1 MTMANVTA
9 DRTAKPANNQRRFG
23 DLADDI
29 AARLPDREG
38 LVFGSSRHTFA
49 EVAQRIDEAARRL
62 MAAGVEAGEHVA
74 LWLNNSDDWI
84 FISFAVLKIGAVL
97 VPINTR
103 FRTRDLA
110 YVLAQSDSCF
120 LITHD
125 RSGPID
131 YAGMVREAIALPES
145 GDAVR
150 DPRFPLL
157 RRVILVD
164 GVQQPGTVHW
174 NRLAEPARGIS
185 ARQLAARALAVDPSA
200 TAFIMYTS
208 GTTGFPKGVVRTH
221 ELVGNVEERAALMA
235 ITSDDTILN
244 YLPLFHAFGLSE
256 GAWMSMVTG
265 ARQIV
270 TGGFDAEQSLDLVE
284 KERVTVIHGFEA
296 HMKGLSEAQEARP
309 RDLSSL
315 RTGIFAA
322 GMLSA
327 TPVVR
332 RGARVLAPLKNLSG
346 FGMTETWLGV
356 SLSSLDDDETRRCE
370 ASGWPGPSFELR
382 IVDETGAAVGRSAP
396 GEFRA
401 GELQV
406 RGWPVMKA
414 YYKKPA
420 ETEATFT
427 NDGWFRTG
435 DAAMWLPDGCLR
447 FLGRYKDMLKVG
459 GENVDPMETEG
470 LLLELPGIQQVA
482 VVGLP
487 DARLGEV
494 PVAYVERKQGTGIQA
509 EDVLAFCR
517 GKIASF
523 KLPRHVVFIEAFPM
537 TESGKI
543 RKAQLREDARKRFE
557 VAG

>member
-1 MTMANVTA
+1 MAHGLTSWPMSA
-9 DRTAKPANNQRRFG
+9 PRQRRFG

-38 LVFGSSRHTFA
+38 LVFEASRYTFR
-49 EVAQRIDEAARRL
+49 EVAARIDEAARRL
-62 MAAGVEAGEHVA
+62 IAAGVGQGEHVA

-84 FISFAVLKIGAVL
+84 FIAFAVAKIGAVL

-103 FRTRDLA
+103 FRSRDLA
-110 YVLAQSDSCF
+110 YVLAQSDSAV

-125 RSGPID
+125 RSGPVD
-131 YAGMVREAIALPES
+131 YAGMVREAVALPAAGEE
-145 GDAVR
+145 VR
-150 DPRFPLL
+150 DPRFPML
-157 RRVILVD
+157 RRVILL
-164 GVQQPGTVHW
+164 GARPQPGTVDW
-174 NRLAEPARGIS
+174 AALAGPATRVPAEELANRAR
-185 ARQLAARALAVDPSA
+185 AVDPAA

-221 ELVGNVEERAALMA
+221 ELIGNVEERAALMA
-235 ITSDDTILN
+235 ITAEDTILN
-244 YLPLFHAFGLSE
+244 YLPLFHTFGLSE
-256 GAWMSMVTG
+256 GAWMSLVTG

-270 TGGFDAEQSLDLVE
+270 TRGFDPEESLDLIE
-284 KERVTVIHGFEA
+284 KERVTIVHGFEA
-296 HMKGLSEAQEARP
+296 HMKGLAEAQEARP
-309 RDLSSL
+309 RDVSSL

-332 RGARVLAPLKNLSG
+332 RGMRALAPIKNVSG
-346 FGMTETWLGV
+346 FGMTETWIGV
-356 SLSSLDDDETRRCE
+356 GLSSLDDDEIHRSE
-370 ASGWPGPSFELR
+370 ASGWPGRSFEVR
-382 IVDETGAAVGRSAP
+382 IVDEGS
-396 GEFRA
+396 GEVLGSGVA

-406 RGWPVMKA
+406 KGWAVMKE

-420 ETEATFT
+420 ETAATFT
-427 NDGWFRTG
+427 ADGWFRTG

-470 LLLELPGIQQVA
+470 LLLEHPAVQQVA

-487 DARLGEV
+487 DERLGEV
-494 PVAYVERKQGTGIQA
+494 AVAYVECRSGAIIDA
-509 EDVLAFCR
+509 EEVLGHCR

-543 RKAQLREDARKRFE
+543 RKTELREDAKKRFG
-557 VAG
+557 AL

>member
-1 MTMANVTA
+1 MTA
-9 DRTAKPANNQRRFG
+9 DRPRRFG
-23 DLADDI
+23 DLADDM

-38 LVFGSSRHTFA
+38 LVFGESRFTFREIA
-49 EVAQRIDEAARRL
+49 ARIDEAARRL
-62 MAAGVEAGEHVA
+62 IAAGIRPGEHVA
-74 LWLNNSDDWI
+74 LWLNNSDTWI
-84 FISFAVLKIGAVL
+84 FISFAVQKIGAVL

-103 FRTRDLA
+103 FRSRDLA
-110 YVLAQSDSCF
+110 YVLAQSDSCL

-125 RSGPID
+125 RSGPVD
-131 YAGMVREAIALPES
+131 YAAMVREAVALPAS

-150 DPRFPLL
+150 DPSYPLL
-157 RRVILVD
+157 RRVILVGD
-164 GVQQPGTVHW
+164 APQPGTVDW
-174 NRLAEPARGIS
+174 AALAEPARHVS
-185 ARQLAARALAVDPSA
+185 ADQLAACAAAVDPAA

-221 ELVGNVEERAALMA
+221 ALIRNVDERAFRMA
-235 ITSDDTILN
+235 ITPNDTILN

-256 GAWMSMVTG
+256 GAWMSLTTG

-270 TGGFDAEQSLDLVE
+270 TRGFDPEESLDLIA
-284 KERVTVIHGFEA
+284 KERATIIHGFEA
-296 HMKGLSEAQEARP
+296 HMQGLAEAQEARP

-332 RGARVLAPLKNLSG
+332 RGMQALAPLRNVSG

-356 SLSSLDDDETRRCE
+356 SLSSLDDDEVHRSE
-370 ASGWPGPSFELR
+370 ASGWPGLGYELR
-382 IVDETGAAVGRSAP
+382 IVDDGSGDVLGAGV
-396 GEFRA
+396 A

-406 RGWPVMKA
+406 RGRSVMTE

-420 ETEATFT
+420 ETAAAFT
-427 NDGWFRTG
+427 KDGWFRTG
-435 DAAMWLPDGCLR
+435 DAAMWLPDGHLR

-459 GENVDPMETEG
+459 GENVDPMETEA
-470 LLLELPGIQQVA
+470 LLLEHPAVQQVA

-494 PVAYVERKQGTGIQA
+494 AVAYVA
-509 EDVLAFCR
+509 
-517 GKIASF
+517 
-523 KLPRHVVFIEAFPM
+523 
-537 TESGKI
+537 
-543 RKAQLREDARKRFE
+543 
-557 VAG
+557 

>member
-1 MTMANVTA
+1 MTT
-9 DRTAKPANNQRRFG
+9 DRQRRFG

-38 LVFGSSRHTFA
+38 LVFGASRYTFREIA
-49 EVAQRIDEAARRL
+49 ARIDEAARRL
-62 MAAGVEAGEHVA
+62 IAAGVGHGEHVA

-84 FISFAVLKIGAVL
+84 FIALAVSKIGAVL

-103 FRTRDLA
+103 FRSRDLA
-110 YVLAQSDSCF
+110 YVLAQSDSSF

-125 RSGPID
+125 RSGPVD
-131 YAGMVREAIALPES
+131 YAGMVREAVALPAA
-145 GDAVR
+145 GDTVR

-157 RRVILVD
+157 RRVILL
-164 GVQQPGTVHW
+164 GQSPQSGTVDW
-174 NRLAEPARGIS
+174 ASLAKPAARIS
-185 ARQLAARALAVDPSA
+185 ADQLANRARAVDPLA

-221 ELVGNVEERAALMA
+221 ELIRNVEERAALMA
-235 ITSDDTILN
+235 ITADDTILN

-256 GAWMSMVTG
+256 GAWMSLVTG
-265 ARQIV
+265 ARQIL
-270 TGGFDAEQSLDLVE
+270 TRGFDPEESLDLIE
-284 KERVTVIHGFEA
+284 KERATVIHGFEA
-296 HMKGLSEAQEARP
+296 HMKGLAEAQEAKP
-309 RDLSSL
+309 RDVSSL

-332 RGARVLAPLKNLSG
+332 RGMRALVPLKNLSG
-346 FGMTETWLGV
+346 FGMTETWIGV
-356 SLSSLDDDETRRCE
+356 GLSSLDDDESHRSE
-370 ASGWPGPSFELR
+370 ASGWPGRSYELR
-382 IVDETGAAVGRSAP
+382 IVDDGSGEALGP
-396 GEFRA
+396 GVA

-406 RGWPVMKA
+406 RGWAVMTE
-414 YYKKPA
+414 YYNKPA
-420 ETEATFT
+420 ETAATFT
-427 NDGWFRTG
+427 ADGWFRTG

-470 LLLELPGIQQVA
+470 LLLEHPAVQQVA

-487 DARLGEV
+487 DERLGEV
-494 PVAYVERKQGTGIQA
+494 VVAYVQCRAGATIGA
-509 EDVLAFCR
+509 ADVVGHCR

-523 KLPRHVVFIEAFPM
+523 KLPRHVVFVEAFPM

-543 RKAQLREDARKRFE
+543 RKADLRADARKRFG
-557 VAG
+557 VAETEPGSGR

>member
-1 MTMANVTA
+1 MTA
-9 DRTAKPANNQRRFG
+9 RRRFG

-38 LVFGSSRHTFA
+38 LVFGASRYTFR
-49 EVAQRIDEAARRL
+49 EVAARIDEAARRL
-62 MAAGVEAGEHVA
+62 MAVGVRHGDHVA

-84 FISFAVLKIGAVL
+84 FISFAVQKIGAVL
-97 VPINTR
+97 VPVNTR
-103 FRTRDLA
+103 FRSRDLA
-110 YVLAQSDSCF
+110 YVLAQSDSGF

-131 YAGMVREAIALPES
+131 YAALVREAVDLPAS
-145 GDAVR
+145 GKEVR
-150 DPRFPLL
+150 DPRFPRL
-157 RRVILVD
+157 RRVILV
-164 GVQQPGTVHW
+164 GGPPQAGTIAW
-174 NRLAEPARGIS
+174 TALAAPAARVS
-185 ARQLAARALAVDPSA
+185 ADDLAARARAVDPAA

-221 ELVGNVEERAALMA
+221 ELIGNVEERSRLMA
-235 ITSDDTILN
+235 ITADDTILN

-256 GAWMSMVTG
+256 GAWMSLVTG
-265 ARQIV
+265 ARQIL
-270 TGGFDAEQSLDLVE
+270 TLGFDADQSLALIE
-284 KERVTVIHGFEA
+284 KERASVIHGFEA
-296 HMKGLSEAQEARP
+296 HMKGLAEAQEARP
-309 RDLSSL
+309 RDVSSL

-332 RGARVLAPLKNLSG
+332 RGMRALAPLRNLSG

-356 SLSSLDDDETRRCE
+356 SLSSLDDDEVHRSE
-370 ASGWPGPSFELR
+370 ASGWPGPNFELR
-382 IVDETGAAVGRSAP
+382 IVDDGSGIVLGAGV
-396 GEFRA
+396 A

-406 RGWPVMKA
+406 RGLTVLKE
-414 YYKKPA
+414 YYRKPA
-420 ETEATFT
+420 ETAAAFT
-427 NDGWFRTG
+427 ADGWFRTG
-435 DAAMWLPDGCLR
+435 DAAMWLADGCLR

-470 LLLELPGIQQVA
+470 LLLEHPAVQQVA

-487 DARLGEV
+487 DERLGEV
-494 PVAYVERKQGTGIQA
+494 AVAYVQRRVEAEIES
-509 EDVLAFCR
+509 EDVLAHCR
-517 GKIASF
+517 GKLASF

-543 RKAQLREDARKRFE
+543 RKTELREDAKMRFK
-557 VAG
+557 